1 MSEPIAFDLHLPA
14 PPPPGGNRQTQ
25 GRLRR
30 TWKGQCD
37 MHTLAQL
44 CGAPRVDG
52 AFSLA
57 ITLRQN
63 NNGPVLTTYVNDLLA
78 YLKERELI
86 HSAGPAHLKRLV
98 LAWGNESDA
107 PEGVRLEL
115 RGLPAAA

>member
-1 MSEPIAFDLHLPA
+1 MSEPISFDLHLPA

-63 NNGPVLTTYVNDLLA
+63 NNGAVLTTCVGDLLA
-78 YLKERELI
+78 YLKEREFI
-86 HSAGPAHLKRLV
+86 HSAGPAHLRKLV
-98 LAWGNESDA
+98 LAWGSADEA
-107 PEGVRLEL
+107 PDGVRLEL
-115 RGLPAAA
+115 RELGTAA